1 MGKNGTVR
9 GHAGIGILKRG
20 RRRNRLRHLRTMLLY
35 GLTGAGVYWALHWL
49 ATRVGYQGSRSVPE
63 ATAADGLG
71 AEDVWLRTEDG
82 VAIHGWWVKSEGSRL
97 ATLFL
102 HGNAGNIGHRAGH
115 IREIVAA
122 GSDVLIIDYRGYGRS
137 QGRPTE
143 RGLKADAGAAWDYLA
158 ARGKPI
164 VIHGESL
171 GAAVGVEL
179 ATRRPAA
186 GLVLEAPFTSLRSEA
201 GYVAPVLGPLLV
213 WGFDSKSRIASLRVP
228 LLVIHGDRDRTVPCR
243 LGRELFDAA
252 PGPKSFWAVRGADH
266 NDILDAAGPEFR
278 ERLRRFYA
286 SIEGPGSAGAGR
298 P

>member
-1 MGKNGTVR
+1 
-9 GHAGIGILKRG
+9 
-20 RRRNRLRHLRTMLLY
+20 MLLY